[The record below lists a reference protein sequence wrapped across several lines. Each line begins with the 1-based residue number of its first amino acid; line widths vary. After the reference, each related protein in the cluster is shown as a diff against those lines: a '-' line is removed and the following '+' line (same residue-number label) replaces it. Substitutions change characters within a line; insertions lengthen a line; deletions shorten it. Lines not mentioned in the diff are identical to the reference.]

1 MEGPESVFIYRGC
14 STQAASC
21 TCNTPQYQTIPLPRV
36 FNMASVIVDAV
47 QVSPHGTTDHASP
60 QLLFSIL
67 VSLQIFDGP
76 SIHYYPIGTFC
87 GLNLP
92 PPVRSLGSTVTVQF
106 KSDAVLGGKGFLLEW
121 TAIQN
126 SGPPPTI
133 TPGEKQ

>member
-1 MEGPESVFIYRGC
+1 MFFCAILF
-14 STQAASC
+14 TATAAHKPPAAHA
-21 TCNTPQYQTIPLPRV
+21 THHNTKQSRFPV
-36 FNMASVIVDAV
+36 FNMASVIVNAV

-67 VSLQIFDGP
+67 VSLQVFDGP

-87 GLNLP
+87 GLSPP

-106 KSDAVLGGKGFLLEW
+106 KSDAVVGGKGFLLEW

>member
-1 MEGPESVFIYRGC
+1 MRQFIYRGC
-14 STQAASC
+14 STQTASC
-21 TCNTPQYQTIPLPRV
+21 TCNTPQYQTIPLPR
-36 FNMASVIVDAV
+36 
-47 QVSPHGTTDHASP
+47 VSPHGTTDHASP

-133 TPGEKQ
+133 TPGEKQYFLSSPVT